1 MMRAVVDNLD
11 FLLLE
16 STVVD
21 SGTAQR
27 HGMVDDVF
35 KNWEFRVGHRTLSK
49 LKILQ
54 AGSRI

>member
-49 LKILQ
+49 L
-54 AGSRI
+54 